1 MQPCSGEGCHVTPAA
16 VLPPAGSGKVQPRPN
31 VLRLMDEARGEG
43 LKVAVASAGT
53 KEAVTLVVE
62 TLLGA
67 DRYEVRDPT

>member
-1 MQPCSGEGCHVTPAA
+1 V
-16 VLPPAGSGKVQPRPN
+16 KPRPN
-31 VLRLMDEARGEG
+31 VLRLMDEARAEG

-67 DRYEVRDPT
+67 DRYEVCDPAQRPLAH

>member
-1 MQPCSGEGCHVTPAA
+1 M
-16 VLPPAGSGKVQPRPN
+16 KPRPN

-67 DRYEVRDPT
+67 DRYEVRDPSQPPFYALTMSLNRL